1 MFGFFS
7 VIGFPFGYLNFK
19 HIHAERLSDPVVCPF
34 RRLPQLRADK
44 VPHLVA
50 AQVSPQRVGLASE
63 GSFLHLAQTRA
74 DHDGIVVD
82 AKLPACADTVMSVE
96 NLPVL
101 VDVHRDHDA
110 ALGNVCLERRKLLRR
125 QVGQHLIRIGRHGG
139 PAPPARGWA
148 AFAGK
153 PAGGPCL
160 AGCVTFLSPSRTTAA
175 TAPSLPR
182 NAHASAC
189 WCQSSTMEDGS

>member
-50 AQVSPQRVGLASE
+50 APVSLQRVGLAGQ

-96 NLPVL
+96 NLP
-101 VDVHRDHDA
+101 
-110 ALGNVCLERRKLLRR
+110 
-125 QVGQHLIRIGRHGG
+125 
-139 PAPPARGWA
+139 
-148 AFAGK
+148 F
-153 PAGGPCL
+153 
-160 AGCVTFLSPSRTTAA
+160 
-175 TAPSLPR
+175 
-182 NAHASAC
+182 
-189 WCQSSTMEDGS
+189 SSTSTATMTPRSAMSALSAANCSGGRSGNT